1 MVYIIGGSS
10 NGDRNP
16 GDRVSLR
23 ARIGLS
29 CYPIYK
35 WVNYP
40 QLSCPQFKWDD
51 PPGIMGYIWIIQ
63 WIESMSMAIFYSY
76 VPLPEG
82 IGSQIIKW
90 RFPNQIGGT
99 PTAGWLTVEN
109 PDRKFR

>member
-1 MVYIIGGSS
+1 M
-10 NGDRNP
+10 
-16 GDRVSLR
+16 
-23 ARIGLS
+23 IGLVS
-29 CYPIYK
+29 VPGLGYPTFISE
-35 WVNYP
+35 
-40 QLSCPQFKWDD
+40 L
-51 PPGIMGYIWIIQ
+51 PPGILSPIIMGDIRIIQ

-109 PDRKFR
+109 SIENFDDDLEGTPMTQETSTNIPYKFKTVFLF